1 MHLFRLQV
9 SAWLARQFTQS
20 SCVGDLYLSIYLSIG
35 DEDRNIVSRGG
46 DKHSFLPQTIAQT
59 DNETETGDE
68 GEDCFLGQ
76 RRVAQ
81 TAKEPYT
88 GFAA

>member
-1 MHLFRLQV
+1 MHLFRLHV
-9 SAWLARQFTQS
+9 SAWLARQFMQS
-20 SCVGDLYLSIYLSIG
+20 SCVG